1 MKASRNQRQLVDHPI
16 IWYRP
21 DDGQQAVT
29 SFSGPLRNCP
39 TSNQTKVATN
49 HNQKQPQTFFSSGMA
64 DHALRLGPYMRIS
77 CYQENFNMDT
87 GGRMRI
93 GKS

>member
-1 MKASRNQRQLVDHPI
+1 MPGLP
-16 IWYRP
+16 
-21 DDGQQAVT
+21 
-29 SFSGPLRNCP
+29 
-39 TSNQTKVATN
+39 SNPPFEIFTCLC
-49 HNQKQPQTFFSSGMA
+49 FFSSGVA

-77 CYQENFNMDT
+77 YYREDFNMDT